1 MNKERLHR
9 LELALNTL
17 QSVHKDLIVI
27 SEEEDHYFNNIPD
40 NKSGSE
46 LAELTVRNAEDIG
59 AAVYDLSI
67 VIDIIRNVV
76 NSNKCFSP
84 ADS

>member
-27 SEEEDHYFNNIPD
+27 SEEEDYDFNNIPD
-40 NKSGSE
+40 NKSDTE
-46 LAELTVRNAEDIG
+46 LTDLTVRNAEDIG

-76 NSNKCFSP
+76 NSNQCFST

>member
-1 MNKERLHR
+1 MNKERLYR
-9 LELALNTL
+9 LELVLNTL
-17 QSVHKDLIVI
+17 QGAYKDLIVI
-27 SEEEDHYFNNIPD
+27 SEEEDYDFNNIPD
-40 NKSGSE
+40 NKSDTE
-46 LAELTVRNAEDIG
+46 LADLTVRNAEDIG

-76 NSNKCFSP
+76 NSNQCFST